1 MLVFSIT
8 VPVYGSSRT
17 VSFTL
22 NNLFYTRELCFYFSE
37 TLFIYRTN
45 VCVNVI
51 SVDTHGLFPWFL
63 QRIHKL
69 MLQPYMIQCINN
81 DSMRCMVVIISQ
93 TTKEI
98 QSQPD
103 GQ

>member
-1 MLVFSIT
+1 MM
-8 VPVYGSSRT
+8 
-17 VSFTL
+17 
-22 NNLFYTRELCFYFSE
+22 
-37 TLFIYRTN
+37 
-45 VCVNVI
+45 NVI

-81 DSMRCMVVIISQ
+81 DGMRCMVVIISQ